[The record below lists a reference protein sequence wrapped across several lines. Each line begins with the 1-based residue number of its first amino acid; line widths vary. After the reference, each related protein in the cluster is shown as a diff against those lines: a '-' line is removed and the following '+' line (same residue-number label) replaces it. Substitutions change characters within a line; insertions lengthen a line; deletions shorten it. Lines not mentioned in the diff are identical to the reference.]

1 MTRTAETTTNKSHFS
16 NSGKNEELVGMWS
29 LDLKSAVNALFRRTI
44 KKPSL
49 FLVDKAVE
57 LI

>member
-16 NSGKNEELVGMWS
+16 NTGKKLVGMWS

-44 KKPSL
+44 KKTSL
-49 FLVDKAVE
+49 FLVNKAVE